1 MELKRNKKHFSK
13 QLIDKAVSE
22 VEAGLTREEV
32 CQKHGMSY
40 ATLGG
45 WLKLYASKEFF
56 ENVRVKIT
64 PHQKRLVIHEIQQ
77 GRMSFAEANLS
88 YKIKVNTLQRW
99 IRESKR
105 ESNADIDS
113 NESMIPPL
121 KDPIPED
128 LQRALHNANLKV
140 LALETMIDVA
150 EQQLKINIR
159 KKPGA
164 KR

>member
-22 VEAGLTREEV
+22 VESGLTRVEV
-32 CQKHGMSY
+32 CQKYGMSY
-40 ATLGG
+40 VTLGV
-45 WLKLYASKEFF
+45 WLKLYASKEFL
-56 ENVRVKIT
+56 ENGRVKIT
-64 PHQKRLVIHEIQQ
+64 AHQKRLVIHEIRQ

-99 IRESKR
+99 IRES
-105 ESNADIDS
+105 NADIDS
-113 NESMIPPL
+113 NESMIPLL
-121 KDPIPED
+121 KDPIPDD

-150 EQQLKINIR
+150 EEQLKINIR

-164 KR
+164 KQ